1 MVGVAVKVTLV
12 PAQIVCED
20 ALALTL
26 TGKLE
31 FTIIVVFPLV
41 AGLPVAQIALEVNT
55 TAIISPFANAE
66 VV

>member
-12 PAQIVCED
+12 PAQIAGED

-66 VV
+66 VA

>member
-12 PAQIVCED
+12 PAQIVGED
-20 ALALTL
+20 ALVLTL

-66 VV
+66 VA

>member
-12 PAQIVCED
+12 PAQIVGED

-31 FTIIVVFPLV
+31 FTIIVVFPLI
-41 AGLPVAQIALEVNT
+41 AGLPVAQTALEVNT

>member
-12 PAQIVCED
+12 PAQIVGED
-20 ALALTL
+20 ALVLTL